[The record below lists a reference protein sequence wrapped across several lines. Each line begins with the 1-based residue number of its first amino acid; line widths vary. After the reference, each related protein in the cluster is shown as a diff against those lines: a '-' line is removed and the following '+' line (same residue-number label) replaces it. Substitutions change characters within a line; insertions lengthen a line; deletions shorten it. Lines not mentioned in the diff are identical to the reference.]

1 MPFPLTWSKL
11 TRTKAPSFGRRA
23 EILGAQYLRSLG
35 FLLLASP
42 YRVVTGEIDIVALDG
57 DCLVFVEV
65 KARRSDPHP
74 EDAVNLEKRRR
85 IERAA
90 RHYRRRYPRR
100 DLRYRFDIL
109 AVVQPAGGEPE
120 FRLIKDA
127 FRESEDL

>member
-11 TRTKAPSFGRRA
+11 TGIKAPGFGRRA
-23 EILGAQYLRSLG
+23 EILGAEHLRSLG

-42 YRVVTGEIDIVALDG
+42 YRVVTGEVDIVALDG

-85 IERAA
+85 VERAA
-90 RHYRRRYPRR
+90 RHYRGRYPRR

-109 AVVQPAGGEPE
+109 AVVQPDGAEPE
-120 FRLIKDA
+120 FRLIRDA
-127 FRESEDL
+127 FGAA